1 MKPEASN
8 ESYALADFL
17 KKNCMT
23 MMKNQKLK
31 ELGEIFGK
39 VAEVIRFSELI
50 KADLVSIYE
59 NSVYKLILLFFNK
72 QQNAISTAV
81 LEDFVEKQY
90 DYLKQTKKQLDD
102 MTTEYDVVQMK
113 VLQNENKKEKV
124 NLVKAS
130 KVNIIFFFL

>member
-1 MKPEASN
+1 
-8 ESYALADFL
+8 
-17 KKNCMT
+17 MT

-130 KVNIIFFFL
+130 KVNIIFFLFFVIWN